1 MNKESIIKV
10 LEELKKN
17 SVKRNFNQSVEL
29 IINLKDIDVKKTDQT
44 FELFVTLPNDFGRQ
58 IKTCCLIGPELKE
71 QSKSCD
77 KAILQETFK
86 NYQGE
91 KKTLRKLAGE
101 FDYFIAQANLMADIA
116 KTFGSVLGPK
126 KKMPNPKAGCV
137 IPGAIPS
144 LEPLAKKLQNT
155 IRLQTKNELSVKAP
169 VGIESM
175 KDEELAENIL
185 AAYNNLLAKLPQEKN
200 NIKYAAIKLTMG
212 PLIKIEEPAK
222 LKK

>member
-137 IPGAIPS
+137 VPPNAN
-144 LEPLAKKLQNT
+144 LTELVKKLKRT
-155 IRLQTKNELSVKAP
+155 VRISDKIEPVVKCV
-169 VGIESM
+169 VG
-175 KDEELAENIL
+175 KQDLDNDKLAENIL
-185 AAYNNLLAKLPQEKN
+185 TIYSTALNSLANGTDNVRSVLLKLSMSKP
-200 NIKYAAIKLTMG
+200 IKVQL
-212 PLIKIEEPAK
+212 
-222 LKK
+222 